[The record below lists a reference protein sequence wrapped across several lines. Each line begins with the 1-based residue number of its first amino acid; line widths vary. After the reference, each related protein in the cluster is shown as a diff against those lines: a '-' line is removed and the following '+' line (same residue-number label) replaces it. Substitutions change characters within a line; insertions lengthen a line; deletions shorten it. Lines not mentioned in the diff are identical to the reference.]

1 MAAPLP
7 PVANPV
13 SPVSISMPEQVG
25 GALAQNLAQTVAPII
40 AQSVA
45 QAMQQTM
52 ATLPP
57 LQVNQPR
64 MKRTPV
70 RDPQSGLIMHTID
83 EPLDEVSPQEPM
95 VN

>member
-1 MAAPLP
+1 
-7 PVANPV
+7 
-13 SPVSISMPEQVG
+13 MPEQVG

-52 ATLPP
+52 ATMPALKT
-57 LQVNQPR
+57 QP

-70 RDPQSGLIMHTID
+70 RDPQTGLIMHTID
-83 EPLDEVSPQEPM
+83 EPLDEQAPPQAPM
-95 VN
+95 VI

>member
-1 MAAPLP
+1 
-7 PVANPV
+7 
-13 SPVSISMPEQVG
+13 
-25 GALAQNLAQTVAPII
+25 LAQNLAQTVAPII

-52 ATLPP
+52 ATMPP
-57 LQVNQPR
+57 LKQQA

-70 RDPQSGLIMHTID
+70 RDPQTGLIMHTID
-83 EPLDEVSPQEPM
+83 EPMDEAVDPNQPPM

>member
-1 MAAPLP
+1 MRH
-7 PVANPV
+7 
-13 SPVSISMPEQVG
+13 MPEQVG

-40 AQSVA
+40 AQSMA
-45 QAMQQTM
+45 QAMQN
-52 ATLPP
+52 LPP

-70 RDPQSGLIMHTID
+70 RDPQTGLIMHTID
-83 EPLDEVSPQEPM
+83 EPVDEAPQPTPPM